1 MTSPIPVPA
10 SDAPIKPRPSPALPA
25 RNDIARPW
33 FAIGWF
39 LVWGLFQTFA
49 IVSVLNGTWERP
61 AAFPAGVY
69 ETLIWPDM
77 FFVPLYVATAALL
90 WRRHWLGNMLA
101 FVAGGGII
109 YVMIYL
115 LALSGLSGAVNVV
128 ADSLFLV
135 FTLVALWQ
143 VGVRAR
149 PRAAG

>member
-1 MTSPIPVPA
+1 MTSRIPVPA
-10 SDAPIKPRPSPALPA
+10 SDTPITPPPSPALPA
-25 RNDIARPW
+25 RKDIARPW

-39 LVWGLFQTFA
+39 LIWGLFQTFA
-49 IVSVLNGTWERP
+49 VVSVLDGTWERP

-90 WRRHWLGNMLA
+90 WRRHWLGNVLA

-128 ADSLFLV
+128 ADGLFLDITHV
-135 FTLVALWQ
+135 SLWQ

-149 PRAAG
+149 RRAAG